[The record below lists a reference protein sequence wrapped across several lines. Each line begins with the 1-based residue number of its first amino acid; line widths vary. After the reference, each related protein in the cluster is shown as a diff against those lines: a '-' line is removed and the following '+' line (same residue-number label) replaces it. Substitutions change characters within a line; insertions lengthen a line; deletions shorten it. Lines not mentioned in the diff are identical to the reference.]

1 MATALGNHQAG
12 YSKCVPTFICTPTK
26 GLFVAAFTQPEID
39 YLRSQPL
46 MRFAS
51 ASPTGRPDVAA
62 VAFSVDGDDIV
73 TADFDFSKTVRYRN
87 VEANPRAAVVIDD
100 LAALEPW
107 TPRGIKVRGR
117 VRIEG
122 AGPGQRF
129 RITPEVVWSRGIND
143 PGPGIPTIERRDVAS

>member
-1 MATALGNHQAG
+1 ME
-12 YSKCVPTFICTPTK
+12 VF
-26 GLFVAAFTQPEID
+26 FVAAFTQREVD

-62 VAFSVDGDDIV
+62 VVFEVDGDDIV
-73 TADFDFSKTVRYRN
+73 TAGFDIAKTVRYRN
-87 VEANPRAAVVIDD
+87 VQANPRAAVVIDD
-100 LAALEPW
+100 LAAVEPW

-122 AGPGQRF
+122 DDSGQRF
-129 RITPEVVWSRGIND
+129 RITPEVIWSWGIND
-143 PGPGIPTIERRDVAS
+143 PGPGVPTMERRDIPS

>member
-1 MATALGNHQAG
+1 M
-12 YSKCVPTFICTPTK
+12 
-26 GLFVAAFTQPEID
+26 AAFTQREVD

-62 VAFSVDGDDIV
+62 VVFEVDGDDIV
-73 TADFDFSKTVRYRN
+73 TAGFDIAKTVRYRN
-87 VEANPRAAVVIDD
+87 VQANPRAAVVIDD
-100 LAALEPW
+100 LAAVEPW

-122 AGPGQRF
+122 DDSGQRF
-129 RITPEVVWSRGIND
+129 RITPEVIWSWGIND
-143 PGPGIPTIERRDVAS
+143 PAPGIPTMERREIPS